1 VSQGSP
7 LTCAQLRALFARR
20 VSGERTADLA
30 TEVGTSVSNL
40 QKRWRRI
47 GCSSKS
53 CEAAERA
60 ATVERRTCMVWR
72 LRREGWTYY
81 AIASRIGLPA
91 DDKSLRRL
99 RTHLLRWCQRN
110 GIEVPGQKAEIQAPA

>member
-1 VSQGSP
+1 M
-7 LTCAQLRALFARR
+7 T
-20 VSGERTADLA
+20 T
-30 TEVGTSVSNL
+30 
-40 QKRWRRI
+40 RI
-47 GCSSKS
+47 GNIGAGWYG
-53 CEAAERA
+53 EAP
-60 ATVERRTCMVWR
+60 ATVERRTRMVWR